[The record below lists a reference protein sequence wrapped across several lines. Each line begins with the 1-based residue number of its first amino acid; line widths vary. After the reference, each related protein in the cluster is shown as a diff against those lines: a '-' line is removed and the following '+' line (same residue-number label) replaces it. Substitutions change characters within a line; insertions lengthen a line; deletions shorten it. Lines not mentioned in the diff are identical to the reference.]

1 MALGRLIIE
10 IYKYS
15 SDGDMIPKFE
25 FIPCV
30 LERCLKRNG
39 TTKLEE
45 VIRKGFSD
53 LPRKAQNDEK
63 LKEIMRKL
71 QDAGFGRINVLYN
84 EPVEGADA
92 SVELTN
98 ITPVSL
104 ANADARLKQ
113 KEENS
118 IILKGRYSFSDS
130 STSTKLLDAHRLTI
144 ICSNDQSDEYYL
156 GMGNSADTDDDSEIC
171 LNITY
176 LEN

>member
-1 MALGRLIIE
+1 MALGKLIIE

-15 SDGDMIPKFE
+15 ADGDAIPKFE

-30 LERCLKRNG
+30 LDRCLKRGG

-53 LPRKAQNDEK
+53 LPRRAQNDEK
-63 LKEIMRKL
+63 QKEIMQKL
-71 QDAGFGRINVLYN
+71 QDAGFVRINVLYN
-84 EPVEGADA
+84 EPTDGTDA

-104 ANADARLKQ
+104 ANADARFKQ
-113 KEENS
+113 KDENNL
-118 IILKGRYSFSDS
+118 ILKGRYSFSDS
-130 STSTKLLDAHRLTI
+130 STSTKLMDAHRLTI
-144 ICSNDQSDEYYL
+144 ICSNEQSDDYYL
-156 GMGNSADTDDDSEIC
+156 GMGNATENDDDSEIC

>member
-1 MALGRLIIE
+1 MALGKLIIE

-15 SDGDMIPKFE
+15 TDGEMIPKFE

-30 LERCLKRNG
+30 LDRCLKRNG

-63 LKEIMRKL
+63 QKEIMKKL

-84 EPVEGADA
+84 EPTDGADA

-113 KEENS
+113 KDENS
-118 IILKGRYSFSDS
+118 IRFYGEGSAWQRRQPGGLSGQGAADRE
-130 STSTKLLDAHRLTI
+130 HRDRLRLHAALRAAGGHV
-144 ICSNDQSDEYYL
+144 QGAEGAGL
-156 GMGNSADTDDDSEIC
+156 
-171 LNITY
+171 
-176 LEN
+176 